1 MEVNGKDILVVAG
14 GDGKSY
20 LDSVE
25 LLDPTSNQGWKK
37 GTEQQSNNIKFSC
50 KWLIS
55 LNFKKRKLKFQGC
68 IHFQKGKDA

>member
-25 LLDPTSNQGWKK
+25 LLDPTLNQGWKK
-37 GTEQQSNNIKFSC
+37 GTARTVKQHK
-50 KWLIS
+50 
-55 LNFKKRKLKFQGC
+55 
-68 IHFQKGKDA
+68 IHC